1 MLFCSDPTE
10 MKEKFLRMMEEQEAL
25 HEVELEKWQGFIK
38 TAIDLLQ
45 NVKEAYAK
53 LHLDI
58 NNVNENIKDEF

>member
-25 HEVELEKWQGFIK
+25 HEAELEKWQGFIK

-53 LHLDI
+53 LDLDI